1 MKFKPSITHK
11 ILLSLMLLA
20 FIASTAPLYAQTPA
34 PAPSATDVKANYTKL
49 EAHITMRDGVK
60 LFTSIYMPKDTAQ
73 KYPFMMQRTPYSVSP
88 YGAEAYKSS
97 LGPSPL
103 FQKEGFIFVYQDA
116 RGRWNSEGDFKWM
129 TPYKPKK

>member
-88 YGAEAYKSS
+88 YGAEQYRDHALAAGCNEYVS
-97 LGPSPL
+97 
-103 FQKEGFIFVYQDA
+103 
-116 RGRWNSEGDFKWM
+116 
-129 TPYKPKK
+129 TPFEPEELERVIRELIN